1 MNWDEV
7 KIQGKGLGVEFCVEG
22 FVLEVE
28 DDKNGFVDSASKF
41 FLICPYGK
49 VQRTSCFS
57 RVFMKELRYFD
68 GGYTCEGVEFHGLDW
83 RHLEL
88 ERNVVAESCRKKFL
102 WYQNDGRHVILA
114 FS

>member
-1 MNWDEV
+1 M
-7 KIQGKGLGVEFCVEG
+7 EG

-28 DDKNGFVDSASKF
+28 YDKNGFVDSASNFF

-49 VQRTSCFS
+49 VQRTRCFS
-57 RVFMKELRYFD
+57 RDFVKELRYFD
-68 GGYTCEGVEFHGLDW
+68 GGYICEGVEFHGLDW

-102 WYQNDGRHVILA
+102 
-114 FS
+114 